1 MANQEQA
8 TKKPSKSKK
17 IVPIILIIVLIGG
30 AIFGIKEYLFYRHYD
45 TTDDAQVDGDISPV
59 VARVG
64 GYVKE
69 IKFKDNQYVHKG
81 DTLVVLDDK
90 DYLIKLEEAK
100 AGLQT
105 THAQVDVSLAN
116 VSSMNANVA
125 PAQANV
131 AALEAELW
139 KVNQDYQRYKNLL
152 DGHAITESQFDA
164 IKAKKEATEAQL
176 AAAKKQ
182 VAALGTQVQATKEG
196 VTATKSGLAAHQA
209 AIDFAQLQLSYTVIT
224 APVSGIVSK
233 RNIQIGQLVQ
243 PGQSLFA
250 VVNTNSMYVTGN
262 FKETQL
268 AEMKTGQPVQID
280 VDAFPDHKF
289 TGHVQS
295 FSGATGAKFS
305 LLPPDNAT
313 GNFVKVVQR
322 MPVRI
327 EFDSLTEEWRNKL
340 RPGLSVNVQVKVR

>member
-1 MANQEQA
+1 MEQTA
-8 TKKPSKSKK
+8 KKKKSPAKK
-17 IVPIILIIVLIGG
+17 IVPIILIIVLVGG
-30 AIFGIKEYLFYRHYD
+30 AIFGIREYIYYRHYD

-69 IKFKDNQYVHKG
+69 IRFTDNQYVNAG
-81 DTLVVLDDK
+81 DTLVILDDR
-90 DYLIKLEEAK
+90 DYRIKLEQAEA
-100 AGLQT
+100 ALT
-105 THAQVDVSLAN
+105 SARAQVDVSQSHVGSMQAN
-116 VSSMNANVA
+116 VP

-131 AALEAELW
+131 AALQAKLW
-139 KVNQDYQRYKNLL
+139 KVNQDYNRYKNLL
-152 DGHAITESQFDA
+152 EGQAITQAQFDA
-164 IKAKKEATEAQL
+164 VKAEKEAAEAQL
-176 AAAKKQ
+176 AAAETQ
-182 VAALGTQVQATKEG
+182 VAAIGKQVGATREQ
-196 VTATKSGLAAHQA
+196 VAATKSDIASQEAAV
-209 AIDFAQLQLSYTVIT
+209 DFAKLQLSYTIIT

-243 PGQSLFA
+243 PGQNMFA
-250 VVNTNSMYVTGN
+250 VVNSNSIYVTAN

-268 AEMKTGQPVQID
+268 AEMKPGQPVEID
-280 VDAFPDHKF
+280 VDAYPKQKF
-289 TGHVQS
+289 KGEVES

-327 EFDSLTEEWRNKL
+327 KFDSLSSEWQKKL
-340 RPGLSVNVQVKVR
+340 RPGLSVFVKVKVK

>member
-1 MANQEQA
+1 MEE
-8 TKKPSKSKK
+8 TVKKKKSPAKR
-17 IVPIILIIVLIGG
+17 IMPIILIIILIAGI
-30 AIFGIKEYLFYRHYD
+30 IFGVKEYIFYHHFD

-69 IKFKDNQYVHKG
+69 IRFKDNQFVQKG
-81 DTLVVLDDK
+81 DTLVILDDR
-90 DYLIKLEEAK
+90 DYQIRLEQAEAALAAAK
-100 AGLQT
+100 AQIG
-105 THAQVDVSLAN
+105 VSQSHVGSTIAN
-116 VSSMNANVA
+116 VP

-131 AALEAELW
+131 EAAEAKLW
-139 KVNQDYQRYKNLL
+139 KINQDYNRYKNLL
-152 DGHAITESQFDA
+152 EGHAITQSQFDA
-164 IKAKKEATEAQL
+164 IKAEKEAGEAEL

-182 VAALGTQVQATKEG
+182 VAAISSQVGASKEQ
-196 VTATKSGLAAHQA
+196 VAATKSGMASYEA
-209 AIDFAQLQLSYTVIT
+209 AIDFAKLQLSYTIIT

-243 PGQSLFA
+243 PGQNMFA
-250 VVNTNSMYVTGN
+250 VVNNNRIYVTAN

-268 AEMKTGQPVQID
+268 SEMKPGQPVEID
-280 VDAFPDHKF
+280 VDAYPDQKF
-289 TGHVQS
+289 KGRVES

-327 EFDSLTEEWRNKL
+327 SFDSLSEEWQRKL
-340 RPGLSVNVQVKVR
+340 RPGLSVFVKVKVR

>member
-1 MANQEQA
+1 MEEEV
-8 TKKPSKSKK
+8 KKKKSPAKR
-17 IVPIILIIVLIGG
+17 IMPIILIIVLIVGI
-30 AIFGIKEYLFYRHYD
+30 IFGIKEYIYYQHYD

-69 IKFKDNQYVHKG
+69 IRFTDNQLVHQG

-90 DYLIKLEEAK
+90 DYQIKLEQAM
-100 AGLQT
+100 AALSA
-105 THAQVDVSLAN
+105 AQAQIGVSQSHVGSAIAS
-116 VSSMNANVA
+116 VP

-131 AALEAELW
+131 EAAEAKLW
-139 KVNQDYQRYKNLL
+139 KINQDYTRYQNLL
-152 DGHAITESQFDA
+152 EGHAITQSQFDE
-164 IKAKKEATEAQL
+164 IKAEKEAAEATV

-182 VAALGTQVQATKEG
+182 VAAISSQVGTTREQVAATESG
-196 VTATKSGLAAHQA
+196 IASYKSAV
-209 AIDFAQLQLSYTVIT
+209 DFAKLQLSYTAIT
-224 APVSGIVSK
+224 APVTGIVSK

-243 PGQSLFA
+243 PGQNMFA
-250 VVNTNSMYVTGN
+250 IVDNNKIYVTAN

-268 AEMKTGQPVQID
+268 DEMKPGQPVEID
-280 VDAFPDHKF
+280 VDAYPNEKF
-289 TGHVQS
+289 QGKVES

-327 EFDSLTEEWRNKL
+327 SFDSLSQEWQRKL
-340 RPGLSVNVQVKVR
+340 RPGLSAFIKVKVR

>member
-1 MANQEQA
+1 MEE
-8 TKKPSKSKK
+8 TVKKKKSPAKK
-17 IVPIILIIVLIGG
+17 IMPIILILVLVGG
-30 AIFGIKEYLFYRHYD
+30 AVFGIKEYIYYQHYD

-69 IKFKDNQYVHKG
+69 IRFKDNQFVHQG
-81 DTLVVLDDK
+81 DTLVVLDDR
-90 DYLIKLEEAK
+90 DYKIKLEQAK
-100 AGLQT
+100 AALSAAE
-105 THAQVDVSLAN
+105 AQIGVSRSHVGSTQAN
-116 VSSMNANVA
+116 VP

-131 AALEAELW
+131 EAAGAKLW
-139 KVNQDYQRYKNLL
+139 KINQDYARYENLL
-152 DGHAITESQFDA
+152 EGHAITQSQFDA
-164 IKAKKEATEAQL
+164 IKAEKEAAEAEL

-182 VAALGTQVQATKEG
+182 VAATQSQVSASKQQVAATR
-196 VTATKSGLAAHQA
+196 SGIASYEA
-209 AIDFAQLQLSYTVIT
+209 AIDFAKLQLSYTVIT

-243 PGQSLFA
+243 SGQNMFA
-250 VVNTNSMYVTGN
+250 VVDNNRIYVTAN

-268 AEMKTGQPVQID
+268 AEMKPGQPVEID
-280 VDAFPDHKF
+280 VDAYPKQPFSG
-289 TGHVQS
+289 TVES

-327 EFDSLTEEWRNKL
+327 SFDSLSEQWQKKL
-340 RPGLSVNVQVKVR
+340 RPGLSVFVKVKVR